1 MGEKTTVAFRV
12 DEGVKQE
19 WEEAA
24 EGPEYD
30 SLSHLIR
37 LAVQRE
43 LADEQ
48 TTHAGTQATSE
59 ADSELLQ
66 SLNRLEREVKEI
78 QDEIGAVGRETA
90 AEEFYDLEQVLLE
103 VLPTV
108 EAPSLSDWKEG
119 PDKDVIDPED
129 GENPEY
135 DPQGETPETIAARI
149 GAEVQPVSD
158 ALNRLHENTSQV
170 ERREIAFDNA
180 PRYVRIE

>member
-12 DEGVKQE
+12 DEAVKQE

-37 LAVQRE
+37 LSVQRE
-43 LADEQ
+43 LTDEP
-48 TTHAGTQATSE
+48 TTHAGTQAGSE
-59 ADSELLQ
+59 ADSEVLQ

-78 QDEIGAVGRETA
+78 QEEMGAVGRETR
-90 AEEFYDLEQVLLE
+90 AEELYDLEQVLLE

-108 EAPSLSDWKEG
+108 ERPSLGDLG
-119 PDKDVIDPED
+119 PTEVDEENPDYDPE
-129 GENPEY
+129 
-135 DPQGETPETIAARI
+135 GETPETIAARI
-149 GAEVQPVSD
+149 GSEESAVSD

-170 ERREIAFDNA
+170 QRREIAFDNA
-180 PRYVRIE
+180 PRYVRVE